1 VAKNKKL
8 MTIYIIDGNAH
19 IHRAY
24 HAIQNLTTSK
34 GEQVN
39 AVFGFTRMLLKILR
53 TYKPDYIAVCL
64 DYPAATF
71 RHKEFSEYKAQRKKT
86 SDELKNQFPL
96 VKEVISALNITIY
109 EKEGFEA
116 DDLIATLSE
125 KAKNKGIDVMIVTGD
140 KDALQLVDKNVKVL
154 NEPKNIIY
162 DSDEVLKNWEIPP
175 ENMVDYLAISGD
187 ASDNIPGV
195 PGIGKKTAVKLI
207 HEFGSLENIIK
218 NQSKIKGKTGEL
230 IAQHS
235 EAALLS
241 KKLVTLVRDIPMD
254 VDFEKLRP
262 QNPDNEKLISILRRL
277 EFYSLIKL
285 LVKEDDADNT
295 NNDYKIIS
303 NDLELESLANN
314 LTGKNEFSFLFAND
328 TLGRPVGLALTV
340 SEANKKMQ
348 GFNPTSVGLSKPEAS
363 HHPVA
368 HPVAHPS
375 GWVSEANFYIPVGH
389 LTLTSSG
396 QLPPE
401 TVFRSLKPI
410 FENEKTAK
418 ITHNI
423 KSQFSIF
430 KKYGIRISNIFD
442 MEIASYLLNPS
453 GKNHS
458 ISEIAIEHLGIKIG
472 SVIGNYENMEIEETK
487 NILCKIA
494 EVILRC
500 YRILLELLEK
510 EKLLPLF
517 NDIEMP
523 LAKVLYK
530 MEDAGIKID
539 ESYFKK
545 LSDEFNG
552 ELKKLEKIIYS
563 TAGEQFNVN
572 SPKQL
577 AHILFDKMGLTPV
590 KKIKTGF
597 STGEEVLTI
606 LAQTSELPKII
617 LEYREISKLKST
629 FVDALISKINLKT
642 KRLHTQFN
650 QTVTSTGRLSSSEPN
665 LQNIPIK
672 TELGRKI
679 RRGFIPEDN
688 FIFASF
694 DYSQIDLRVLA
705 HITKDKA
712 LCTAFIEGADIHT
725 ATAAEVFGLKKEE
738 ITSDMRKRAKGINF
752 GIVYGQQSWGLSQQL
767 GITPEEAQNYINRYF
782 EKYSGV
788 KNWITETIK
797 TAKKTGYVTTLVGRI
812 RYLPEINSPNAQIRS
827 FAERTAINTPIQG
840 TSADIIKIAMI
851 NIYKKIAV
859 QQDKIRMLLQVHDD
873 LLFEIKKTEID
884 KYVPMLK
891 SEMEKAMKLDIPVV
905 VDVKVGK
912 NWADLTAIKK

>member
-1 VAKNKKL
+1 

-71 RHKEFSEYKAQRKKT
+71 RHKEFSEYKAHRKKT

-96 VKEVISALNITIY
+96 VKEVISALNIKIY

-125 KAKNKGIDVMIVTGD
+125 KAKSKGIDVMIVTGD
-140 KDALQLVDKNVKVL
+140 KDALQLVDKSVSVL

-162 DSDEVLKNWEIPP
+162 DKDEVLKNWEIPP
-175 ENMVDYLAISGD
+175 ENIVDYLAISGD

-195 PGIGKKTAVKLI
+195 PGIGEKTAVKLI
-207 HEFGSLENIIK
+207 REFGTLENIIK
-218 NQSKIKGKTGEL
+218 NQNKIKGKTGEL
-230 IAQHS
+230 IAEHS
-235 EAALLS
+235 ESALLS

-254 VDFEKLRP
+254 VDFENLKP
-262 QNPDNEKLISILRRL
+262 KNPDNEKLISILRRL
-277 EFYSLIKL
+277 EFYSLLKL
-285 LVKEDDADNT
+285 LVKEDDANNT
-295 NNDYKIIS
+295 NNDYKVIS
-303 NDLELESLANN
+303 NDSELESLANH
-314 LTGKNEFSFLFAND
+314 LKGYKEFSFLIARDNN
-328 TLGRPVGLALTV
+328 GSPVGIALT
-340 SEANKKMQ
+340 AQKNKC
-348 GFNPTSVGLSKPEAS
+348 
-363 HHPVA
+363 
-368 HPVAHPS
+368 
-375 GWVSEANFYIPVGH
+375 FYIPVGH

-401 TVFRSLKPI
+401 TVFKHLRVI

-423 KSQFSIF
+423 KSQFSVF
-430 KKYGIRISNIFD
+430 EKYGIRTSKIFD
-442 MEIASYLLNPS
+442 TEIASYLLNPS

-458 ISEIAIEHLGIKIG
+458 IEDMAIEYLGIKTDGTDG
-472 SVIGNYENMEIEETK
+472 SNFENMEIEEVK
-487 NILCKIA
+487 NILCKITD
-494 EVILRC
+494 VILRC
-500 YRILLELLEK
+500 HGILEEKLEK

-523 LAKVLYK
+523 LAEVLYK
-530 MEDAGIKID
+530 MEYTGIKID
-539 ESYFKK
+539 EMYFRK
-545 LSDEFNG
+545 LSDEFNT
-552 ELKKLEKIIYS
+552 ELKKLEKVIYS

-577 AHILFDKMGLTPV
+577 AHILFDKMGLPPV

-597 STGEEVLTI
+597 STGEEVLNI

-629 FVDALISKINLKT
+629 FIDALISKINPRT

-712 LCTAFIEGADIHT
+712 LRAAFIEGADIHT

-738 ITSDMRKRAKGINF
+738 ITNEMRKRAKGINF

-767 GITPEEAQNYINRYF
+767 GITPEEAQNYINQYF

-788 KNWITETIK
+788 KNWITQTTK
-797 TAKKTGYVTTLVGRI
+797 TAKETGYVTTLTGRI
-812 RYLPEINSPNAQIRS
+812 RYLPEINSPNAQIRA

-851 NIYKKIAV
+851 NINKRCKM
-859 QQDKIRMLLQVHDD
+859 QDARCRMLIQVHDD
-873 LLFEIKKTEID
+873 LLFEIKKDEID
-884 KYVPMLK
+884 KHVPMLK
-891 SEMEKAMKLDIPVV
+891 SEMENAMKLDIPVV
-905 VDVKVGK
+905 VDVKIGK
-912 NWADLTAIKK
+912 NWADMERIKSEK

>member
-1 VAKNKKL
+1 
-8 MTIYIIDGNAH
+8 MTLFIIDGNAY

-24 HAIQNLTTSK
+24 HAVQNLTTSK

-53 TYKPDYIAVCL
+53 MYKPDYIAVCL
-64 DYPAATF
+64 DYPAPTF
-71 RHKEFSEYKAQRKKT
+71 RHKEFSEYKAHRKKT

-125 KAKNKGIDVMIVTGD
+125 KAKSKGIDVMVVTGD
-140 KDALQLVDKNVKVL
+140 KDALQLVGNNIKVL

-162 DSDEVLKNWEIPP
+162 DKDEVLKNWEIPP
-175 ENMVDYLAISGD
+175 ENIVDYLAISGD
-187 ASDNIPGV
+187 KSDNIPGI
-195 PGIGKKTAVKLI
+195 PGIGEKTAVKLI
-207 HEFGSLENIIK
+207 REFGTLENIIK
-218 NQSKIKGKTGEL
+218 NQYKIGGKTGKL
-230 IAQHS
+230 IAEHS
-235 EAALLS
+235 GAALLS
-241 KKLVTLVRDIPMD
+241 KKLVTLVKDIPLET
-254 VDFEKLRP
+254 DFEKLRP

-303 NDLELESLANN
+303 KDSEFESLVKH
-314 LTGKNEFSFLFAND
+314 LTGKNEFSFIISND
-328 TLGRPVGLALTV
+328 TDGRPVGLALTAQKNNC
-340 SEANKKMQ
+340 S
-348 GFNPTSVGLSKPEAS
+348 
-363 HHPVA
+363 
-368 HPVAHPS
+368 
-375 GWVSEANFYIPVGH
+375 YIPVGH
-389 LTLTSSG
+389 RTLTSSG

-401 TVFRSLKPI
+401 TVFRFLKPI
-410 FENEKTAK
+410 FENEKTVK
-418 ITHNI
+418 ITHSM
-423 KSQFSIF
+423 KLQFSVF
-430 KKYGIRISNIFD
+430 KRYGICISNIFD
-442 MEIASYLLNPS
+442 TEIASYLLNPS
-453 GKNHS
+453 GKNHRLPDMS
-458 ISEIAIEHLGIKIG
+458 IEYLGVKTESAG
-472 SVIGNYENMEIEETK
+472 SGNYENMEIEQAK

-494 EVILRC
+494 DVILRC
-500 YRILLELLEK
+500 HKILEEKLEK
-510 EKLLPLF
+510 EKLLSLF

-523 LAKVLYK
+523 LVKVLYK
-530 MEDAGIKID
+530 MEDTGIKID
-539 ESYFKK
+539 EAYFKK
-545 LSDEFNG
+545 LSDDFNA
-552 ELKKLEKIIYS
+552 ELKKLEKIIFS
-563 TAGEQFNVN
+563 TAGEQFNIN

-577 AHILFDKMGLTPV
+577 ARILFDKMGLTPV

-606 LAQTSELPKII
+606 LAETSELPKII

-629 FVDALISKINLKT
+629 FVDALIPKINLKT

-665 LQNIPIK
+665 LQNIPVK
-672 TELGRKI
+672 TELGKKI

-705 HITKDKA
+705 HITKDKNF
-712 LCTAFIEGADIHT
+712 CEAFRNGKDIHIS
-725 ATAAEVFGLKKEE
+725 TAAEVFGLKKDE
-738 ITSDMRKRAKGINF
+738 ITQDMRKRAKGINF
-752 GIVYGQQSWGLSQQL
+752 GIVYGQQAWGLSQQL
-767 GITPEEAQNYINRYF
+767 GITADEAQKYIDSYF

-797 TAKKTGYVTTLVGRI
+797 TAKETGYVTTLIGRI
-812 RYLPEINSPNAQIRS
+812 RYLPEINSPNSQIRA

-851 NIYKKIAV
+851 NIYNKIANR
-859 QQDKIRMLLQVHDD
+859 QDKIRMLLQVHDD
-873 LLFEIKKTEID
+873 LLFEIKKDEID
-884 KYVPMLK
+884 KYIPMLK
-891 SEMEKAMKLDIPVV
+891 SEMENAVKLDIPVV
-905 VDVKVGK
+905 VDVKTGK
-912 NWADLTAIKK
+912 NWADMEQAKK

>member
-1 VAKNKKL
+1 
-8 MTIYIIDGNAH
+8 MTIFIIDGNAH

-39 AVFGFTRMLLKILR
+39 AVFGFTKMLLKILR

-64 DYPAATF
+64 DYPAPTF
-71 RHKEFSEYKAQRKKT
+71 RHKEFSEYKAHRKKT

-96 VKEVISALNITIY
+96 VKEVISALNITMY

-125 KAKNKGIDVMIVTGD
+125 KAKSKGIDVMIVTGD

-162 DSDEVLKNWEIPP
+162 DKDEVLKNWEIPP
-175 ENMVDYLAISGD
+175 ENIIDYLAISGD

-195 PGIGKKTAVKLI
+195 PGIGEKTAVKLI
-207 HEFGSLENIIK
+207 REFGTLENIIK
-218 NQSKIKGKTGEL
+218 NQSKIKGKSGEL
-230 IAQHS
+230 IAEHS
-235 EAALLS
+235 ESALLS

-285 LVKEDDADNT
+285 LVKEEDADNT

-303 NDLELESLANN
+303 NDSELESLANH
-314 LTGKNEFSFLFAND
+314 LTDKKEFSFFIAND
-328 TLGRPVGLALTV
+328 NNGRPIGIALTIQ
-340 SEANKKMQ
+340 KDKC
-348 GFNPTSVGLSKPEAS
+348 
-363 HHPVA
+363 
-368 HPVAHPS
+368 
-375 GWVSEANFYIPVGH
+375 FYIPVGH

-396 QLPPE
+396 QLPSE
-401 TVFRSLKPI
+401 TVFKYLKPI

-418 ITHNI
+418 LTHNI
-423 KSQFSIF
+423 KSQLSVFE
-430 KKYGIRISNIFD
+430 KYGIRISKIFD
-442 MEIASYLLNPS
+442 TEIASYLLNPS

-458 ISEIAIEHLGIKIG
+458 LPDMAIEYLGIKIS
-472 SVIGNYENMEIEETK
+472 SVVGNYENMEIEEVK

-494 EVILRC
+494 DVILRC
-500 YRILLELLEK
+500 YKILEEKLDK

-523 LAKVLYK
+523 LAKVLFK

-539 ESYFKK
+539 EMYFKK
-545 LSDEFNG
+545 LSDEFNT

-629 FVDALISKINLKT
+629 FVDALISKINPKT

-679 RRGFIPEDN
+679 RRGFVPEDN

-705 HITKDKA
+705 HITKDKNF
-712 LCTAFIEGADIHT
+712 CEAFRNGEDIHT
-725 ATAAEVFGLKKEE
+725 STASEVFGLKKEE
-738 ITSDMRKRAKGINF
+738 ITTDMRKRAKGINF

-797 TAKKTGYVTTLVGRI
+797 TAKETGYVTTLVGRI
-812 RYLPEINSPNAQIRS
+812 RYLPEINSPNSQIRA

-851 NIYKKIAV
+851 NIYKKIAN

-873 LLFEIKKTEID
+873 LLFEIKKDEID

>member
-1 VAKNKKL
+1 
-8 MTIYIIDGNAH
+8 MTLFIIDGNAH

-34 GEQVN
+34 GEQVS
-39 AVFGFTRMLLKILR
+39 AVFGFTKMLLKILR

-71 RHKEFSEYKAQRKKT
+71 RHKEFSEYKAHRKKT
-86 SDELKNQFPL
+86 SDKLKNQFPL

-125 KAKNKGIDVMIVTGD
+125 KAKSKGIDVMIVTGD
-140 KDALQLVDKNVKVL
+140 KDALQLVDKSVNVL

-175 ENMVDYLAISGD
+175 ENMVDYLSISGD
-187 ASDNIPGV
+187 SSDNIPGV
-195 PGIGKKTAVKLI
+195 PGIGGKTAVKLI
-207 HEFGSLENIIK
+207 QEFGGLENIIK
-218 NQSKIKGKTGEL
+218 NQNKIKGKTGEL
-230 IAQHS
+230 IAEHS
-235 EAALLS
+235 ESALLS

-254 VDFEKLRP
+254 VDFENLKP

-285 LVKEDDADNT
+285 LVKEDDAAHT
-295 NNDYKIIS
+295 NNDYKVIS
-303 NDLELESLANN
+303 NDSELKSLANY
-314 LTGKNEFSFLFAND
+314 LTGKNKFSYVISND
-328 TLGRPVGLALTV
+328 NNGRPVGLALT
-340 SEANKKMQ
+340 AQKAQ
-348 GFNPTSVGLSKPEAS
+348 C
-363 HHPVA
+363 
-368 HPVAHPS
+368 
-375 GWVSEANFYIPVGH
+375 FYIPVGH

-401 TVFRSLKPI
+401 TVFKHLKPI
-410 FENEKTAK
+410 FENEKAAK
-418 ITHNI
+418 ITHNT
-423 KSQFSIF
+423 KSQLSVFE
-430 KKYGIRISNIFD
+430 KYGMRISNIFD
-442 MEIASYLLNPS
+442 TEIASYLLNPS

-458 ISEIAIEHLGIKIG
+458 ISEIAIEYLGIKI
-472 SVIGNYENMEIEETK
+472 SSDVGNCENMEIEEAK

-500 YRILLELLEK
+500 YGILEEKLEK

-523 LAKVLYK
+523 LTEVLFK
-530 MEDAGIKID
+530 MEHSGIKID
-539 ESYFKK
+539 ETYFKK
-545 LSDEFNG
+545 LSDEFNT
-552 ELKKLEKIIYS
+552 ELKKLEKIIFS

-577 AHILFDKMGLTPV
+577 SHILFDKMGLTPV
-590 KKIKTGF
+590 KKTKTGF

-629 FVDALISKINLKT
+629 FVDALISKINPKT

-679 RRGFIPEDN
+679 RRGFIPEHN

-694 DYSQIDLRVLA
+694 DYSQIDLRILA
-705 HITKDKA
+705 HITKDKNF
-712 LCTAFIEGADIHT
+712 CEAFRKGEDIHT
-725 ATAAEVFGLKKEE
+725 STAAEVFGLKKEE
-738 ITSDMRKRAKGINF
+738 ITSEMRKRAKGINF

-767 GITPEEAQNYINRYF
+767 GITPEEAQNYIERYF

-788 KNWITETIK
+788 KLWIDETIIK
-797 TAKKTGYVTTLVGRI
+797 AKETGYVKTLLERI
-812 RYLPEINSPNAQIRS
+812 RYLPEINSPNAQIRA
-827 FAERTAINTPIQG
+827 FAERTAINTPVQG
-840 TSADIIKIAMI
+840 TSADIIKVAMI
-851 NIYKKIAV
+851 NISKICNLQSA
-859 QQDKIRMLLQVHDD
+859 ICNLLLQVHDD
-873 LLFEIKKTEID
+873 LLFEIKKDDID
-884 KYVPMLK
+884 KYIPIVK
-891 SEMEKAMKLDIPVV
+891 SEMEHSMKLDIPVV

-912 NWADLTAIKK
+912 NWADLEPYL